1 MISLTR
7 LSGKAFLLNAD
18 LIERVDCTPDTVVTL
33 VDGTKYLVAEPL
45 DTVHDAVVSY
55 RAAIVARASLPEAV
69 HVVPLRDRTT
79 HLAAVR
85 DDVDGPDRQPDRQDR
100 LPDRHRGGTS

>member
-45 DTVHDAVVSY
+45 ADVLEAVLAY
-55 RAAIVARASLPEAV
+55 RAAIVSRASMPESAFAPARTEPTAPRLTAV
-69 HVVPLRDRTT
+69 PSGT
-79 HLAAVR
+79 AVEHPPT
-85 DDVDGPDRQPDRQDR
+85 DHSQ
-100 LPDRHRGGTS
+100 RGTP